1 MNSSPASKSAI
12 FYSLA
17 LVCIPVAFQLAAAV
31 PAGVPDAMRLLL
43 VLSIWAS
50 LSFALFL
57 IGALLKAALAVWA
70 QWPHRQRSVL
80 CR

>member
-1 MNSSPASKSAI
+1 MHRSAPSATI
-12 FYSLA
+12 VYSLA
-17 LVCIPVAFQLAAAV
+17 LICIPVAFQLAATV

-50 LSFALFL
+50 LSFALLLVIALMKVAF
-57 IGALLKAALAVWA
+57 ALLA
-70 QWPHRQRSVL
+70 QWQQRPPGGL

>member
-1 MNSSPASKSAI
+1 MYRSPTSKSATLC
-12 FYSLA
+12 SLA
-17 LVCIPVAFQLAAAV
+17 LICIPVAFQLAAAV

-57 IGALLKAALAVWA
+57 IGALLKVALAVWA
-70 QWPHRQRSVL
+70 QWPTRQRSGL

>member
-1 MNSSPASKSAI
+1 MYRSPTSKSATLC
-12 FYSLA
+12 SLA
-17 LVCIPVAFQLAAAV
+17 LICIPVAFQLAAV

-57 IGALLKAALAVWA
+57 IGALLKVALAVWA
-70 QWPHRQRSVL
+70 QWPQRLRS
-80 CR
+80 